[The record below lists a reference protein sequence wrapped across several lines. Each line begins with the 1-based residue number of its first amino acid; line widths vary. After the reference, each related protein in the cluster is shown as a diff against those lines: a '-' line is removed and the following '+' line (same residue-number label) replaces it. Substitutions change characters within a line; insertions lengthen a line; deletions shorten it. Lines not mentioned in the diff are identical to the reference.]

1 MQVVVKKTM
10 TGISEDIKQKSQFFL
25 NSLPQIVD
33 RELSIAVEEAKNN
46 HRFINRSGTLE
57 SSIMHEVKVTNGS
70 IDGSLFIHDRANYG
84 VYIHEGF
91 KSWEP
96 DRFLEQPFNTF
107 VEKIEQQLNNNFIKS
122 R

>member
-33 RELSIAVEEAKNN
+33 KELSIAVEESKNN

-57 SSIMHEVKVTNGS
+57 SSIMHEVKTTNNT
-70 IDGSLFIHDRANYG
+70 IDGTLFIHDRAHYG
-84 VYIHEGF
+84 TFVHNGHR
-91 KSWEP
+91 SWEP
-96 DRFLEQPFNTF
+96 DRFLEQPFLRF
-107 VEKIEQQLNNNFIKS
+107 VERVEQQLNNNFIKS